1 MPKVSIIMGIFN
13 CAETLP
19 EAIDSVLA
27 QTFSD
32 WQLILCDDGSK
43 DNTYGIA
50 KEYQGR
56 FPEKILLLQNER
68 NMGLNH
74 TLNRCLQVVSGEY
87 VARMD
92 GDDISLP
99 TRIEKEA
106 AFLDAHPEYAIV
118 STPMIFFDE
127 HGDWGR
133 SYAIEEPTKRDF
145 IKHSPQRGVSGS
157 GRLYGR

>member
-99 TRIEKEA
+99 TRLEKEA
-106 AFLDAHPEYAIV
+106 AFLDAHAHSRERRRY
-118 STPMIFFDE
+118 
-127 HGDWGR
+127 R
-133 SYAIEEPTKRDF
+133 S
-145 IKHSPQRGVSGS
+145 
-157 GRLYGR
+157 